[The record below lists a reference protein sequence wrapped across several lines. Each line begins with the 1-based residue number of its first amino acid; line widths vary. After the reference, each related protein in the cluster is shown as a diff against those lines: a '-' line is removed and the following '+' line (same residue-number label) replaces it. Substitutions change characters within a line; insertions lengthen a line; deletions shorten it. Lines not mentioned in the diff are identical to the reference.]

1 MVRFETEA
9 WFEHTLYGYLFL
21 KNTAHLSSYAEA
33 VLYHHTDYT
42 SPELRRCKVAKYA
55 QIIHLADRTD
65 ILLHEGAGDLS
76 AIRALAGTRFHP
88 DYVEALFRA
97 EEKRGLSQRIITGDY
112 KEETERLAQSV
123 VIPSSEIVDYLKLLV
138 YAIDFRSPYTVT
150 HTADTTIISLE
161 TGRLLG
167 LAERE
172 LQALYLGA
180 FLHDV
185 GKIAIPNSIL
195 EKPGKLTAEEFDV
208 IKTHI
213 PEGEQILRG
222 VLSDEIC
229 DIALRHHEKLNG
241 SGYDKGLTGGALT
254 LPQRIVAV
262 ADILSALSQRRSY
275 KEPFPKE
282 KVVSILTG
290 MKNDGLLCP
299 LTVDTVCSNYDL
311 ILGNTEKSHDPVK
324 TLYNNLV
331 REYESLCPRR

>member
-1 MVRFETEA
+1 M
-9 WFEHTLYGYLFL
+9 
-21 KNTAHLSSYAEA
+21 
-33 VLYHHTDYT
+33 LYHHTDYT
-42 SPELRRCKVAKYA
+42 SPELQACKVARYA
-55 QIIHLADRTD
+55 QIIHLADRAD
-65 ILLHEGAGDLS
+65 ILLHESAGDLS
-76 AIRALAGTRFHP
+76 VLRALAGTRFNP
-88 DYVEALFRA
+88 DDVAALFRA
-97 EEKRGLSQRIITGDY
+97 EEKYGISGKIISGDY

-123 VIPSSEIVDYLKLLV
+123 IIANSEIVDYLKLLV

-167 LAERE
+167 LTERE
-172 LQALYLGA
+172 MQALYLGA

-195 EKPGKLTAEEFDV
+195 EKPGRLTAEEFSI
-208 IKTHI
+208 IKMHI

-241 SGYDKGLTGGALT
+241 SGYNKGLTGDVLT

-282 KVVSILTG
+282 KVVSILTD

-299 LTVDTVCSNYDL
+299 LTVDTVCANYDL

-331 REYESLCPRR
+331 REYESLCPRG